1 MDTTAQQREVL
12 AQVGE
17 QFDDA
22 VQLVR
27 DLIDIPSV
35 GPWFGDDAAVS
46 GEGDVQAFL
55 RRHVE
60 DLGGTVDAWEPSVD
74 ELSRYAD
81 GPGFFADRDFRGRP
95 NLVGHFRSNAHDGD
109 APALMFLGH
118 CDVVPGG
125 PGWTEG
131 PFTSVVRDGR
141 VVGRGACDMKGGMAA
156 ALAAIRAVR
165 SSGVELAGDLQF
177 ASVTE
182 EETGGMG
189 TLALVHRGYRPE
201 LGIVIPE
208 PTSLQVAPLCRGII
222 WGEITIPGKSGHIE
236 IEQPA
241 WQDGGAV
248 DAIALG
254 RKLLDAI
261 DDLNERWRALPEKNH
276 RHVPLPCQVTVA
288 EIDAGTYPSSWAG
301 SFTVRFDAQYLPA
314 ELDAH
319 GGGGLVRAQIEDMVR
334 AFVGD
339 DPWLTEHPPVVTWL
353 VDADC
358 GETDDTHAL
367 VVAPQTALGTLGVAP
382 VVQGVTCHTDM
393 GLPIKAGVPT
403 ITFGPGQL
411 SVAHQPDEYLD
422 LAEYRTCIE
431 AMALMILDL
440 CGPEDAAAAETVPAT
455 AAAEA
460 DTGAGA
466 RA

>member
-1 MDTTAQQREVL
+1 MATTPEQREVL
-12 AQVGE
+12 ALVDA

-22 VQLVR
+22 VGLLR

-46 GEGDVQAFL
+46 GEGDVQAYL
-55 RRHVE
+55 RRHLE
-60 DLGGTVDAWEPSVD
+60 GLGAAVDQWEPSAA
-74 ELSRYAD
+74 ELAVHAD
-81 GPGFFADRDFRGRP
+81 GPGYFADRDFTGRP
-95 NLVGHFRSNAHDGD
+95 NLVGWFRSGGADTD
-109 APALMFLGH
+109 RPALMFLGH

-131 PFTSVVRDGR
+131 PFTSTIRDGR
-141 VVGRGACDMKGGMAA
+141 VIGRGACDMKGGMAA

-165 SSGVELAGDLQF
+165 SSGVALAGDLQF

-236 IEQPA
+236 IEQPH
-241 WQDGGAV
+241 WRDGGAV
-248 DAIALG
+248 DAIAYG
-254 RKLLDAI
+254 RRLLDAI
-261 DDLNERWRALPEKNH
+261 DALNDRWRTLPEKNH
-276 RHVPLPCQVTVA
+276 RHMPLPCQVNVA
-288 EIDAGTYPSSWAG
+288 EIDAGTYPSAFAG
-301 SFTVRFDAQYLPA
+301 SFTIRFDIQYLPA

-319 GGGGLVRAQIEDMVR
+319 GGGGRVRAQIEDLVR
-334 AFVGD
+334 DFVGTD
-339 DPWLTEHPPVVTWL
+339 AWLTEHPPVVTWL

-358 GETDDTHAL
+358 GETDDTHPL
-367 VVAPQTALGTLGVAP
+367 VVAPQTALTTLGHEAI
-382 VVQGVTCHTDM
+382 VQGVTSHTDM

-411 SVAHQPDEYLD
+411 SVAHQPDEHLD
-422 LAEYRTCIE
+422 LAEYRSCIE
-431 AMALMILDL
+431 AMALVILDL
-440 CGPEDAAAAETVPAT
+440 CGAGTGSAELGPTVPAAT
-455 AAAEA
+455 EAAR
-460 DTGAGA
+460 G
-466 RA
+466 